1 MLKVFNSLKKIKKG
15 FGERKLLTNSYCDM
29 LQSSLIF
36 VFIDS
41 IKPLLRC
48 PKAKILPGN
57 GIDRMVLILWQR
69 EFLNS
74 LHKLTAIT

>member
-1 MLKVFNSLKKIKKG
+1 MLKVFNSLKKIKKL
-15 FGERKLLTNSYCDM
+15 FGIWWKV

>member
-1 MLKVFNSLKKIKKG
+1 
-15 FGERKLLTNSYCDM
+15 M

-57 GIDRMVLILWQR
+57 GIDRMVLILSQR